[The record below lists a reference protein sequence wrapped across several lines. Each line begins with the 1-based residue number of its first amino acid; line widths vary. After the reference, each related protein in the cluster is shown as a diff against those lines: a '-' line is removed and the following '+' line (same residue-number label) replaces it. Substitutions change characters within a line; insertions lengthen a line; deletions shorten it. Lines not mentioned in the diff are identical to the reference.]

1 MWELLCQKRSTGTFL
16 RGSLRGSVKRGER
29 SGEAHFTYASPR
41 NAFAFLT
48 PCSVFFLIIMGF
60 RSKLCLLL
68 RKSDQRAP
76 PFGNP
81 PPLKR
86 WTKLLLL
93 CLLCAARLFAFKC
106 NVFSFRHHEPIN
118 RKSRYDPEGCSAEH
132 ICRKVNGKIQS
143 RKGYEHCCWN
153 SYDCRF

>member
-1 MWELLCQKRSTGTFL
+1 MNHYEVFLLKKIFVLFSLFKKLVGVALSQTFHRNVWEGWFVRVCKKGR
-16 RGSLRGSVKRGER
+16 
-29 SGEAHFTYASPR
+29 AHTSP
-41 NAFAFLT
+41 T
-48 PCSVFFLIIMGF
+48 
-60 RSKLCLLL
+60 
-68 RKSDQRAP
+68 P

-106 NVFSFRHHEPIN
+106 NVFFFRHHEPIN
-118 RKSRYDPEGCSAEH
+118 HKSRYDPEDCSAEH

-143 RKGYEHCCWN
+143 
-153 SYDCRF
+153 